1 MTWDV
6 IGQERAVATLAAGL
20 SGGRPAHAHLFVGP
34 PNVGK
39 QRLAL
44 QLAQA
49 LNCQRE
55 EPPCQECDQC
65 RRVAKGLHADVQT
78 VTVGVGENGPHKEIR
93 IAQIWEI
100 ERAVAL
106 RPFEGRT
113 RVVIIDPAE
122 AMNVEAENAFLKTLE
137 EPPPDVVFVLVSDA
151 QALLPTIRSRC
162 RPVPFGLMAL
172 AGVETVLRE
181 RLGVADQ
188 KARLLA
194 RLSQGRIGLAMTL
207 ATEEASLAAHEEAM
221 NVARSL
227 PQQSIGE
234 RFELA
239 AKLAGRFGRERKA
252 TLETLDLWRQWWRD
266 ILLCQSGAG
275 EGVNNLDHLQ
285 ALTEEASRYRRREVA
300 AFLRSIGAA
309 KRQLKDNV
317 NPRLALE
324 AIMLAVPQPTEARA
338 RLPSPIT

>member
-1 MTWDV
+1 M
-6 IGQERAVATLAAGL
+6 IGQERAVATLVAGL
-20 SGGRPAHAHLFVGP
+20 TSGRPAHAYLFVGP

-55 EPPCQECDQC
+55 ERPCQECDQC
-65 RRVAKGLHADVQT
+65 RRVARGLHADVQT
-78 VTVGVGENGPHKEIR
+78 VTVGVGESGPHKKIQ
-93 IAQIWEI
+93 IAQIREI

-113 RVVIIDPAE
+113 RVVIIDLAE

-137 EPPPDVVFVLVSDA
+137 EPPPDVVFVLVTA
-151 QALLPTIRSRC
+151 EAEALLPTIRSRC
-162 RPVPFGLMAL
+162 RPVQFGLLAL
-172 AGVETVLRE
+172 AGVEAALKE

-188 KARLLA
+188 KARSLA

-207 ATEEASLAAHEEAM
+207 ATEEASLAAHEEAAD
-221 NVARSL
+221 VARSL

-239 AKLAGRFGRERKA
+239 SKLAGSFGRERKA

-266 ILLCQSGAG
+266 ILLCQSGAS
-275 EGVNNLDHLQ
+275 EGVDNLNHLQ
-285 ALTEEASRYRRREVA
+285 ALTEEASRYRRQEVA

-309 KRQLKDNV
+309 KRHLEDNV

-324 AIMLAVPQPTEARA
+324 ALMLAVPRPTGTRLARRPA
-338 RLPSPIT
+338 PVRT